1 MNPNPDHKAIVSL
14 IDDPDNT
21 VRDAITNKILE
32 LGKEI
37 LPTLKSCQED
47 LPFDSPEGIERLND
61 LVEEI
66 EFNEISERIIE
77 WMKNPIDLLEGMWL
91 ANLTC
96 GSEVS
101 LADLN
106 KEIERIKLEVW
117 LDLRPDLTALEK
129 INVLNH
135 VFFKRFAFK
144 GDNSDYHSP
153 DNSFLHRV
161 IKRKKGNPLS
171 ISILYSLVAQR
182 LFIPVYGVNLP
193 QHFVLAYLDMFDLP
207 EPAADSKGLTGDVPQ
222 DEEILFYV
230 NTFNEGAVFGK
241 KHIETFLKQIKIGEK
256 DDFYYPCSN
265 RDIVLRVLRNLFN
278 SYTLKGQVKKVKRFE
293 RLIHL
298 VNERVYEKD

>member
-1 MNPNPDHKAIVSL
+1 
-14 IDDPDNT
+14 
-21 VRDAITNKILE
+21 
-32 LGKEI
+32 
-37 LPTLKSCQED
+37 
-47 LPFDSPEGIERLND
+47 
-61 LVEEI
+61 
-66 EFNEISERIIE
+66 
-77 WMKNPIDLLEGMWL
+77 
-91 ANLTC
+91 
-96 GSEVS
+96 
-101 LADLN
+101 ADLN
-106 KEIERIKLEVW
+106 KELERIKLEVW

-182 LFIPVYGVNLP
+182 LFIPVFGVNLP

-207 EPAADSKGLTGDVPQ
+207 DPEADSKGLIGDVPQ

-241 KHIETFLKQIKIGEK
+241 KHIETFL
-256 DDFYYPCSN
+256 
-265 RDIVLRVLRNLFN
+265 
-278 SYTLKGQVKKVKRFE
+278 
-293 RLIHL
+293 
-298 VNERVYEKD
+298 